1 VSETRV
7 RKNETIDAALRRFKK
22 SIAKDGVLAEVKKR
36 KHYEKP
42 SVKRK
47 LKSEAARKRKFLEE
61 PYLMNLNDRLNEDMK
76 QAMRSQD
83 KFRLSV
89 IRMVRSSI
97 KNIEID
103 QRKTLDDQEILDVLN
118 REVKLRKDSLQE
130 FEKAGRQDLVDQLKQ
145 ELDILAVHMPKQLSE
160 DEVKAI
166 VQQTIQEVGASSKAD
181 MGKVMGA
188 LMPKVKGLADGKLVN
203 QIVQQLLA

>member
-1 VSETRV
+1 
-7 RKNETIDAALRRFKK
+7 
-22 SIAKDGVLAEVKKR
+22 
-36 KHYEKP
+36 
-42 SVKRK
+42 
-47 LKSEAARKRKFLEE
+47 
-61 PYLMNLNDRLNEDMK
+61 MNLNDRLNEDMK

-103 QRKTLDDQEILDVLN
+103 QRKTLDDQEVLDVLN
-118 REVKLRKDSLQE
+118 REIKQRRDSLHE
-130 FEKAGRQDLVDQLKQ
+130 FEKAGRQDLADQLKQ
-145 ELDILAVHMPKQLSE
+145 ELTILAEYMPRQLSE
-160 DEVKAI
+160 DEVKVI

-181 MGKVMGA
+181 IGKVMGA

-203 QIVQQLLA
+203 QIVQQSLA